1 MPYKSD
7 LLVYELAD
15 LQVYPDRRIKRSRE
29 NCFQP
34 YTNREGEEH
43 KEFCKELLVDSKHLT
58 SVPNIISVS
67 SDVAYHFLLLETW
80 ILFDIS

>member
-1 MPYKSD
+1 MHHESE

-15 LQVYPDRRIKRSRE
+15 LQAYPDRRIKWSRE

-34 YTNREGEEH
+34 YTTREGEEC
-43 KEFCKELLVDSKHLT
+43 KVFCEELLVDSKPLI

-67 SDVAYHFLLLETW
+67 SGVDYQFLLLE
-80 ILFDIS
+80 I